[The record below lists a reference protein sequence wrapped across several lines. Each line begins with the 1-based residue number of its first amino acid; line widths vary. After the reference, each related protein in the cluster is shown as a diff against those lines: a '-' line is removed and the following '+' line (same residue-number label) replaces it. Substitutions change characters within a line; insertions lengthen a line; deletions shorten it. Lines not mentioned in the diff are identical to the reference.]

1 MKVEQMALKNENN
14 FKRLK
19 TCSHVE
25 FNSEFNGIFFF
36 WKFFI
41 KKKVMKIKQEFDF
54 FHKAYI
60 MLNDREES

>member
-1 MKVEQMALKNENN
+1 MKKEILKIIFTFVPMNEPINFFQKDVFGMKVEQMALKNENN

-36 WKFFI
+36 
-41 KKKVMKIKQEFDF
+41 
-54 FHKAYI
+54 
-60 MLNDREES
+60 